1 MCLHFFLKKLHW
13 GTPLFS
19 ISALPRYF
27 SLACQ
32 APRLCKQL
40 LFFNSHQKHIF
51 LIDVSIP
58 CSAKPLQVL
67 GSSKFPTIK
76 MSGWVVSLDYL
87 RSSQRQALN
96 TASLP
101 GIRSTSWVCSTACT
115 SSLGRQRFY
124 IKIKAMLT
132 LTFNSNFS
140 FNRLGFMVQR
150 KHSTSD
156 MYTS

>member
-1 MCLHFFLKKLHW
+1 MHLHFFLKKPHW

-32 APRLCKQL
+32 APGLCKQL
-40 LFFNSHQKHIF
+40 LFLNSHQTLIL

-67 GSSKFPTIK
+67 GSPKFPRWE
-76 MSGWVVSLDYL
+76 WVVSLDYL
-87 RSSQRQALN
+87 GSSQRQALVPSQVSHPHHES
-96 TASLP
+96 AVQPAHP
-101 GIRSTSWVCSTACT
+101 GQVIRATTLKSRECF
-115 SSLGRQRFY
+115 R
-124 IKIKAMLT
+124 
-132 LTFNSNFS
+132 LTFNSQTFVNFS

-156 MYTS
+156 IHKL